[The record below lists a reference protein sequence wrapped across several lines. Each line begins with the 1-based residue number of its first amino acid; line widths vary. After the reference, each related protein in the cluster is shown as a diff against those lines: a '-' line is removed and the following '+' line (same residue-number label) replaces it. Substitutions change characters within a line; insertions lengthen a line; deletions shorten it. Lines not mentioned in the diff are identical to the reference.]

1 MEKKLTRNLQHDAR
15 STVKRGSHK
24 AAQVMQFV
32 ELSVIFL
39 VVHKNIIIQ
48 RSKIIK
54 MYFLCFKIY
63 NVLGQY
69 KIIKKVL
76 FI

>member
-1 MEKKLTRNLQHDAR
+1 
-15 STVKRGSHK
+15 
-24 AAQVMQFV
+24 MQFV